1 MKKIL
6 LILVL
11 IGLPLVGLSQN
22 DKSPIIIKN
31 TTTIASDIKAEGSAP
46 KKVTTKRSSKFLKIN
61 YKKSNDIISI
71 KAYRKSLHVRVRTK
85 KLC

>member
-6 LILVL
+6 LITAL
-11 IGLPLVGLSQN
+11 IGLPLLGFSQD
-22 DKSPIIIKN
+22 DKSPIIIEN
-31 TTTIASDIKAEGSAP
+31 TTIASEIKVEKLAP
-46 KKVTTKRSSKFLKIN
+46 KKATIKRNSKFLKIN